1 MLMSTSLSAQNN
13 LQYYL
18 SAAMR
23 NNPAI
28 KENQSNIQIRHLER
42 TLNNAQFNLPQV
54 TLTANYLFAPFFNN
68 NELVTTAPG
77 PMAIGYDASITNG
90 GLYAAQVNITKNIFN
105 SGLTS
110 AYDMQTGLQIT
121 SSEHAIETARH
132 NLEKDITDQY
142 ILSYQAE
149 QLYYLSKA
157 LIDTIKQQLDITRAL
172 MLKGLAKQTDYL
184 LLKVELA
191 NEQIASEQALSS
203 YKTNLYELNTS
214 CGIADTAAV
223 ELNNAELRRSGTVNE
238 SNFLR
243 QYSIDSLII
252 VSQQNV
258 LETKYLPQLSIFANA
273 GLNAVELTGIQR
285 KFGISAGFNFSY
297 PLFDGGQKSI
307 TRQQS
312 TISADIVGLQK
323 ENQRIIIQ
331 NKKNEIS
338 NQLAVFSRN
347 MNAINVQIKDY
358 EQIIRLSRSEL
369 RQGQLTMV
377 EFITILRNFLDL
389 KKTEIQTHTGYQ
401 QVINQFN
408 YWNW

>member
-1 MLMSTSLSAQNN
+1 MVNNGLSAQNN

-23 NNPAI
+23 NSPAI
-28 KENQSNIQIRHLER
+28 KENQSNIQIRRLDR
-42 TLNNAQFNLPQV
+42 SLNNAQFNLPQV
-54 TLTANYLFAPFFNN
+54 SLTANYLFAPYFNN
-68 NELVTTAPG
+68 NKLVTTAPDS
-77 PMAIGYDASITNG
+77 MAIGYDASITNG
-90 GLYAAQVNITKNIFN
+90 GLYAAQINVTKNIFN
-105 SGLTS
+105 QGLVS

-121 SSEHAIETARH
+121 LSEHAVETAKH

-142 ILSYQAE
+142 ILSYQAG
-149 QLYYLSKA
+149 QLYDLSKA
-157 LIDTIKQQLDITRAL
+157 LIDTIKQQLDLTRAL
-172 MLKGLAKQTDYL
+172 MLRGLAKQTDYL

-191 NEQIASEQALSS
+191 NEEIASEQALST
-203 YKTNLYELNTS
+203 YRTNLIELNTS
-214 CGIADTAAV
+214 CGITDTALV
-223 ELNNAELRRSGTVNE
+223 ELTSAELRKSEPVSE

-243 QYSIDSLII
+243 QYSIDSMLI

-312 TISADIVGLQK
+312 DISASIVGMQK
-323 ENQRIIIQ
+323 VNQRITIQ
-331 NKKNEIS
+331 NKLNEIS
-338 NQLAVFSRN
+338 SQLSILSRN
-347 MNAINVQIKDY
+347 LKAVNDQIKDY
-358 EQIIRLSRSEL
+358 QQIIRLSRSEL
-369 RQGQLTMV
+369 RQGQLTMI

-389 KKTEIQTHTGYQ
+389 KKTEIQTYTGLQ